1 MTLGELRRAPTGN
14 WLSYKLLGGDEKRE
28 AYENDDGVLATQPV
42 HVVVV
47 GAEANLLDAQQRFEQ
62 SIHRV
67 SVVDASRTFCLLRSV
82 GLGCV
87 RAALL

>member
-1 MTLGELRRAPTGN
+1 MTLGELCRAPAGN
-14 WLSYKLLGGDEKRE
+14 WLSYKLLGGDEKGE
-28 AYENDDGVLATQPV
+28 AYENDDGVLTTQPV

-67 SVVDASRTFCLLRSV
+67 SVIDASRTFYMLRDV
-82 GLGCV
+82 GRGCV